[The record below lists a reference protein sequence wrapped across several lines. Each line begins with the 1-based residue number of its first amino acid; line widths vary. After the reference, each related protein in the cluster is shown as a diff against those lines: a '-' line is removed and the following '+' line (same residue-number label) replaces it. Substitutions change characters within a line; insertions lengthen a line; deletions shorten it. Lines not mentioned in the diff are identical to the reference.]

1 MAARC
6 PEPTA
11 RGQSVTPRISAIVPA
26 PDEAGVIG
34 TTLRSLQPVREAG
47 GEVLLVDGGSRDDTV
62 ERARP
67 WVDRVL
73 VAPAGR
79 ARQMNAGAAAAT
91 GDTLWFVHA
100 DTRIDPAAPTDLR
113 TAIEQGGEWGRFG
126 VRLSGHRR
134 LYRIIAA
141 LMNLRSCLTGIAT
154 GDQGIFVR
162 REAFSAVGGFP
173 DIPLMED
180 VALSRALRRRGRPC
194 CLPVRLT
201 TSSRRWEARG
211 PWRTMALM
219 WRLRWAY
226 WRGTDPAELVRR
238 YRE

>member
-1 MAARC
+1 M
-6 PEPTA
+6 
-11 RGQSVTPRISAIVPA
+11 TPRISVIVPA
-26 PDEAGVIG
+26 LDEAGIIE

-47 GEVLLVDGGSRDDTV
+47 GEVLLVDGGSRDGTI

-67 WVDRVL
+67 WADRIL
-73 VAPAGR
+73 VAPQGR
-79 ARQMNAGAAAAT
+79 ARQMNAGAAAAI

-100 DTRIDPAAPTDLR
+100 DTHADPAATDDLR
-113 TAIEQGGEWGRFG
+113 AVIGKGGEWGRFG
-126 VRLSGHRR
+126 VRLSGRR
-134 LYRIIAA
+134 PLYRVVAA

-162 REAFSAVGGFP
+162 RDAFTAVGGFP

-180 VALSRALRRRGRPC
+180 IALSRALRRRGRPC

-201 TSSRRWEARG
+201 TSSRRWEKRG
-211 PWRTMALM
+211 PWRTIIGM

-226 WRGTDPAELVRR
+226 WRGVDPAELARR
-238 YRE
+238 YRD